1 MYEKL
6 NDLAADGWEYVGPL
20 GNSMIAFKCSRATL
34 QQIAAK
40 KELAKWEGSWESD
53 GDVKL
58 TIKGDRF
65 TSSCTWDWPSQ
76 REDHRYRAPR
86 QGRLG

>member
-20 GNSMIAFKCSRATL
+20 GNSMIAFKRSRATL

-40 KELAKWEGSWESD
+40 KELASGRVPGKA
-53 GDVKL
+53 
-58 TIKGDRF
+58 TA
-65 TSSCTWDWPSQ
+65 TSS
-76 REDHRYRAPR
+76 
-86 QGRLG
+86 